1 LVFNPNQLYT
11 NMTKKK
17 DPSVLQMIRAPFLSS
32 IIAPIVTG
40 SLLSAKI
47 AGNFG
52 LVEFLLVLITG
63 LGLHIAVNVYNDIY
77 DTLQGTDKVNVHRNE
92 FSGGSGVLLDNP
104 DLFKRMYWLA
114 RSGLII
120 ALFSTAALMFF
131 VDSDLWIYLWGL
143 YLLSAFFSKY
153 YTAAPVKLAYR
164 GFGEISV
171 LFAFGPMAVAIAA
184 ISQSVFPNNQVL
196 LLMPVSGLS
205 TLSILLVGQLIDL
218 DADKKGGKHGVASR
232 LGTLPTAIIYV
243 LAQMTL
249 ITLVILMALTFESS
263 SLFLLIALLP
273 YLLIFPQAAI
283 MILKQHRNPDELKK
297 VAKMTVQIHLLLSL
311 LLIVGFII
319 YL

>member
-1 LVFNPNQLYT
+1 
-11 NMTKKK
+11 MTKKK
-17 DPSVLQMIRAPFLSS
+17 DPSLLQMIRAPFLSS

-40 SLLSAKI
+40 TLLSAKI
-47 AGNFG
+47 TGSFG
-52 LVEFLLVLITG
+52 LLAFLLVLITG

-120 ALFSTAALMFF
+120 ALFSTAGLMFF
-131 VDSDLWIYLWGL
+131 VDRDLWIYLWGL

-164 GFGEISV
+164 GLGEVSV
-171 LFAFGPMAVAIAA
+171 WFAFGPMAVAIAA
-184 ISQSVFPNNQVL
+184 ISQNLFPTSQIL

-218 DADKKGGKHGVASR
+218 DADRKGGKHGVASR
-232 LGTLPTAIIYV
+232 LGTLCTAVIYV

-249 ITLVILMALTFESS
+249 ITLVILMALSFEGP
-263 SLFLLIALLP
+263 SLPLLIALLP
-273 YLLIFPQAAI
+273 YLLIFPRTTV
-283 MILKQHRNPDELKK
+283 MILKQHGNPEELKK
-297 VAKMTVQIHLLLSL
+297 VAGMTVQIHLLFSL
-311 LLIVGFII
+311 LLIVGFVI

>member
-1 LVFNPNQLYT
+1 
-11 NMTKKK
+11 MTKKK
-17 DPSVLQMIRAPFLSS
+17 DPSLLQMIRAPFLSS

-47 AGNFG
+47 AGSFG

-104 DLFKRMYWLA
+104 DLYKRMYWLA
-114 RSGLII
+114 RSGLIF
-120 ALFSTAALMFF
+120 ALLSTAGLMFF
-131 VDSDLWIYLWGL
+131 VDRELWIYMWGL

-153 YTAAPVKLAYR
+153 YTAAPIKLAYR
-164 GFGEISV
+164 GLGEVSV
-171 LFAFGPMAVAIAA
+171 WFAFGPMAIAIAA
-184 ISQSVFPNNQVL
+184 ISQSVFPGNQIL

-232 LGTLPTAIIYV
+232 LGTLPTAVFYV
-243 LAQMTL
+243 LAQMA
-249 ITLVILMALTFESS
+249 IIAFVILMALLFDGSS
-263 SLFLLIALLP
+263 WPLLIALLP
-273 YLLIFPQAAI
+273 YLLIFPKTAP
-283 MILKQHRNPDELKK
+283 MILKHHGNPDELKK

>member
-1 LVFNPNQLYT
+1 
-11 NMTKKK
+11 MIKKK
-17 DPSVLQMIRAPFLSS
+17 NPSLLQMIRAPFLSS
-32 IIAPIVTG
+32 IIVPLVTG

-47 AGNFG
+47 SGDFG
-52 LVEFLLVLITG
+52 IIAFILVLITG
-63 LGLHIAVNVYNDIY
+63 LGLHIATNVYNDIY

-92 FSGGSGVLLDNP
+92 YSGGSGVLLDNP
-104 DLFKRMYWLA
+104 DLFNRMYRVA

-120 ALFSTAALMFF
+120 ALFSTAGLMFF
-131 VDSDLWIYLWGL
+131 VEPELWIYMWGL

-164 GFGEISV
+164 GWGEISV
-171 LFAFGPMAVAIAA
+171 WFAFGPMAVAIAA
-184 ISQSVFPNNQVL
+184 ISQNLFPTNQIL

-232 LGTLPTAIIYV
+232 LGTFPTAIIYV
-243 LAQMTL
+243 LAQLAIVAFIIIMFL
-249 ITLVILMALTFESS
+249 SFEGASWA
-263 SLFLLIALLP
+263 LLISLLP
-273 YLLIFPQAAI
+273 YVLIFPFT
-283 MILKQHRNPDELKK
+283 MKKVLKQHENPSELKK
-297 VAKMTVQIHLLLSL
+297 VAKMTVQIHLLFSL

>member
-1 LVFNPNQLYT
+1 
-11 NMTKKK
+11 MTKKK

-40 SLLSAKI
+40 SLLSARM
-47 AGNFG
+47 AGSFG
-52 LVEFLLVLITG
+52 LFEFLLVLITG

-92 FSGGSGVLLDNP
+92 YSGGSGVLLDNP
-104 DLFKRMYWLA
+104 DLIKRMYWLA

-120 ALFSTAALMFF
+120 ALFSTAGLMFF
-131 VDSDLWIYLWGL
+131 VDRDLWIYLWGL
-143 YLLSAFFSKY
+143 YLISAFFSKY

-164 GFGEISV
+164 GLGEVSV
-171 LFAFGPMAVAIAA
+171 WFAFGPMAIAIAA
-184 ISQSVFPNNQVL
+184 ISQSVFPTNQIL
-196 LLMPVSGLS
+196 LLMPISGLS

-218 DADKKGGKHGVASR
+218 DADKQGGKHGVASR
-232 LGTLPTAIIYV
+232 LGTLPTAVLYV
-243 LAQMTL
+243 LAQMAI
-249 ITLVILMALTFESS
+249 ITFVILMALLFEGSS
-263 SLFLLIALLP
+263 WPLLIALLP
-273 YLLIFPQAAI
+273 YLLIFPKTALL
-283 MILKQHRNPDELKK
+283 ILKHHGNPEELKK

>member
-1 LVFNPNQLYT
+1 
-11 NMTKKK
+11 MTKKK
-17 DPSVLQMIRAPFLSS
+17 DPSLLQMIRAPFLSS
-32 IIAPIVTG
+32 IIAPIITG

-47 AGNFG
+47 AGGFG
-52 LVEFLLVLITG
+52 LVEFLLVLVTG

-131 VDSDLWIYLWGL
+131 VDSELWIYLWGL

-171 LFAFGPMAVAIAA
+171 WFAFGPMAIAIAA

-218 DADKKGGKHGVASR
+218 DADKKGGKHGMASR
-232 LGTLPTAIIYV
+232 LGTLPTAVFYV

-249 ITLVILMALTFESS
+249 ITLVILMAIFFESS
-263 SLFLLIALLP
+263 SLFLLMALLP
-273 YLLIFPQAAI
+273 YLLIFPKAAI
-283 MILKQHRNPDELKK
+283 KIMKHHGNPEELKK
-297 VAKMTVQIHLLLSL
+297 VAKMTVQIHLLFSL
-311 LLIVGFII
+311 LLIVGFIV